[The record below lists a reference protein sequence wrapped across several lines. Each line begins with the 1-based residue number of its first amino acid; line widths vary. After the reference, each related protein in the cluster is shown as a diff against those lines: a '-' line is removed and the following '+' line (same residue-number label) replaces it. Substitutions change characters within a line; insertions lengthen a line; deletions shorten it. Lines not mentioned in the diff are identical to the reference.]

1 MNINWK
7 VRLLNPTF
15 WVAAIPAVL
24 LLAQA
29 ILALFGV
36 DFAIEPLNSRLLAI
50 VDALFV
56 LLVILGVVADPTT
69 QGVSDS
75 ALAQTYEAPKAKE

>member
-1 MNINWK
+1 MKINWR

-15 WVAAIPAVL
+15 WIAAIPATL

-36 DFAIEPLNSRLLAI
+36 QFDIEPLNAQLLAI

-75 ALAQTYEAPKAKE
+75 ALAQTYEQPKAKE